1 MCSIAAIPSELR
13 VLGRSPPVCGS
24 LLYSSLMVTT
34 PAGPIVSRN
43 TVPPQIRSCLASASL
58 QLNELIKTSSE
69 DASSSSVADSN
80 KRNKKRVVFADDR
93 GRPLEHVRVI
103 GESSSTPPSWTSSY
117 VASLVRGG
125 LFQPYDELEQRALQ
139 EHQPS
144 DAVDFPRKPSS
155 DASVWE
161 LCFLQPASDYIGFR
175 DKLDRHGVSL
185 ENVLVN
191 EAEQSLVGTV
201 KVKNLAYVKEVAL
214 RLTFDQWTSQ
224 RDIACVYVQ
233 QHGFGQSSVRSLYDT
248 FRFRVDLS
256 PESAASRQIEFC
268 VRYRTQGQDY
278 WDNNDGANYCLKKK
292 RDISLEEQITEFL
305 SSCCGPTSVHNGF
318 DQTYNR
324 EQLPHKID
332 TKEDA
337 KIRDWSEFASWQHL
351 ENDSPYCCS

>member
-13 VLGRSPPVCGS
+13 VLGHSPPVCGS

-34 PAGPIVSRN
+34 PPGPIVSRN

-69 DASSSSVADSN
+69 DASSSSSSSVADSN

-125 LFQPYDELEQRALQ
+125 LFQPYDELEHRALH

-144 DAVDFPRKPSS
+144 EAVEFPRKPGS
-155 DASVWE
+155 DAYLPSWE

-224 RDIACVYVQ
+224 REVVCSYVQ
-233 QHGFGQSSVRSLYDT
+233 QHGFGQSSSSSVRSLYDT

-256 PESAASRQIEFC
+256 PESAAARQIDFC
-268 VRYRTQGQDY
+268 VRYRTDGHDY

-292 RDISLEEQITEFL
+292 RDVSLDDFYFGI
-305 SSCCGPTSVHNGF
+305 
-318 DQTYNR
+318 
-324 EQLPHKID
+324 
-332 TKEDA
+332 
-337 KIRDWSEFASWQHL
+337 EFATF
-351 ENDSPYCCS
+351 NISPGR